1 MDIIHSTSQ
10 LIQNPKIPLFKNY
23 LCTRIE
29 IFVRDGVV
37 VPDNVKRG
45 LLDHQVGNQG
55 QRGVSC

>member
-1 MDIIHSTSQ
+1 MYIIDSTPQ
-10 LIQNPKIPLFKNY
+10 LIQNPKIPFFQKY

-45 LLDHQVGNQG
+45 LLDHQVGHQG